1 MRWLAFLV
9 LAIAL
14 AAAGCGGGSSESAAT
29 TETTTTETT
38 TTETTTTES
47 TSTESTST
55 DTSGNTSGTFKWTS
69 RDCQN
74 LVKAFVGLSAAVGA
88 ASSGQDVSSDVEQ
101 FAKYVDEVPDEIQAD
116 VKTIAGA
123 YNEFVTKLKDIGYKP
138 GQVPT
143 ADQIQQ
149 LQDASQSMGDPA
161 VRAASDRLSA
171 WTTKN
176 CT

>member
-9 LAIAL
+9 LSTAL

-38 TTETTTTES
+38 TTES

-55 DTSGNTSGTFKWTS
+55 DASGSTSGTFKWTS

-143 ADQIQQ
+143 AAQIQQ

>member
-9 LAIAL
+9 SSIAL
-14 AAAGCGGGSSESAAT
+14 VAAGCGGGSSESAAT
-29 TETTTTETT
+29 TDTT

-47 TSTESTST
+47 TTT
-55 DTSGNTSGTFKWTS
+55 DTSGSTSGTFDWTS
-69 RDCQN
+69 QDCQN

-101 FAKYVDEVPDEIQAD
+101 FADYVDEVPDEIQAD

-123 YNEFVTKLKDIGYKP
+123 YDEFVTKLKDIGYKP

-149 LQDASQSMGDPA
+149 LQDASQSMDDAA

>member
-9 LAIAL
+9 SSIAL
-14 AAAGCGGGSSESAAT
+14 VAAGCGGGSSESAAT
-29 TETTTTETT
+29 TETAA
-38 TTETTTTES
+38 TETTTTES

-55 DTSGNTSGTFKWTS
+55 DTSASTTGATFDWTS
-69 RDCQN
+69 KDCQN
-74 LVKAFVGLSAAVGA
+74 MAKAFVGLGAAVAA
-88 ASSGQDVSSDVEQ
+88 ASTGQDVSSDIQQ
-101 FAKYVDEVPDEIQAD
+101 FGKYVDEVPDEIQAD
-116 VKTIAGA
+116 VKTIASA
-123 YNEFVTKLKDIGYKP
+123 YDEFVAKLKDIGYTP

-149 LQDASQSMGDPA
+149 LQDASQSVGDPA
-161 VRAASDRLSA
+161 VRAASDRLNA

>member
-38 TTETTTTES
+38 TTES

-55 DTSGNTSGTFKWTS
+55 DASGSTSGTFKWTS

-143 ADQIQQ
+143 AAQIQQ